1 MATRSVPVTLGA
13 SRSRSVNVGG
23 FLVTRVWF
31 PPLLKL
37 PLHTHER
44 ATVAVILRGSFDGL
58 MRTTSHPCPAA
69 TVLTEPAGELH
80 GNFFERTGA
89 EVLTVQPD
97 PARADLLEPLSGVL
111 GEVNHIRDRS
121 IAAVATRAANE
132 LVAPDDIAPLAVEGL
147 ILEMLAL
154 TARGRAAS
162 GVGTERR
169 RPGWLEDARA
179 LLHDRKL
186 QPLRVTDVADAVG
199 VHPVHLARV
208 FRAQYGTPVGAYV
221 RALRLNWAA
230 DRLAASGDPI
240 TQIALQAGFY
250 DQSHFTRVFKRQFG
264 CTPLAYRSDAGR

>member
-1 MATRSVPVTLGA
+1 MATRSVPVTVGS

-37 PLHTHER
+37 PLHTHDR

-69 TVLTEPAGELH
+69 TLLTEPAGELH
-80 GNFFERTGA
+80 GNRFERDGA

-97 PARADLLEPLSGVL
+97 PARVELLEPLSGVL
-111 GEVNHIRDRS
+111 GEVNRIRNRA
-121 IAAVATRAANE
+121 IAAVAGRAAGE
-132 LVAPDDIAPLAVEGL
+132 LVAPDDVGLAVEGL

-162 GVGTERR
+162 GVGVERR
-169 RPGWLEDARA
+169 RPGWLEDARS
-179 LLHDRKL
+179 LLHDRQL
-186 QPLRVTDVADAVG
+186 QRVGEVATAVG

-208 FRAQYGTPVGAYV
+208 FRAHYGMPVGAYV

-230 DRLAASGDPI
+230 ERLGASQDPI

-250 DQSHFTRVFKRQFG
+250 DQSHFARLFKRQFG
-264 CTPLAYRSDAGR
+264 CTPLAYRTDAGR